1 MYQRQGV
8 AQQHEARRVVGQVL
22 GDLVEAL
29 VHCPVL
35 VLLDLLGLLIDQ
47 VCRPPGRAGS
57 APAIKYRGFKGGG
70 TTGRERARRKQLQ
83 ETHIQMTAC
92 GSEARDVPRRNLR
105 NAALVSCEKTYSL
118 ASELCERPGI
128 SSAEGGDSRLEGGG
142 GPTILRVWRADL
154 LVGGGQGWVSLV

>member
-35 VLLDLLGLLIDQ
+35 VLLDLLGLLVDQ
-47 VCRPPGRAGS
+47 VCGRESARAVGRDR
-57 APAIKYRGFKGGG
+57 APAR
-70 TTGRERARRKQLQ
+70 
-83 ETHIQMTAC
+83 ETHVQMTAW

-105 NAALVSCEKTYSL
+105 SAALVSCEKTYSL
-118 ASELCERPGI
+118 ASELCGADRPSASAQRGKEGYTVTHHLVLLAGRQ
-128 SSAEGGDSRLEGGG
+128 SSALGYK
-142 GPTILRVWRADL
+142 
-154 LVGGGQGWVSLV
+154 GQRS